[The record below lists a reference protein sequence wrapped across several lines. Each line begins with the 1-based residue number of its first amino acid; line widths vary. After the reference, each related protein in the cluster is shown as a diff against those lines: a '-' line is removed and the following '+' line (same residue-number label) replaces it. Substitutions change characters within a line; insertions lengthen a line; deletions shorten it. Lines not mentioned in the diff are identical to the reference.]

1 MDNERKEK
9 MRGNMPQQML
19 VIGGTGRTGRH
30 IVQKLKQRG
39 YGVRVLARNPNTAR
53 EHFDTDI
60 DVVAG
65 DITQAASVRAAMRD
79 IDGCVIIVESADSD
93 HAPNSPKHV
102 HYEGT
107 LHVLATANR
116 ATHIV
121 LVTQIYVTRPDRYPE
136 VRNIIHW
143 RGQAEQ
149 ALRTSGQPYTIVR
162 PSWLTEEPE
171 ARTAIR
177 FEQGDTG
184 EGQISREY
192 VAEVCVQ
199 SLLLPEAQGKTFE
212 IYNVPGEPL
221 RDWAVLFQTLVPDDV
236 V

>member
-1 MDNERKEK
+1 
-9 MRGNMPQQML
+9 MPQQIL

-30 IVQKLKQRG
+30 IVQKLKQCG
-39 YGVRVLARNPNTAR
+39 YGARILARNPNTAR
-53 EHFDTDI
+53 AHFDADI

-65 DITQAASVRAAMRD
+65 DITQATNVRAAMRD
-79 IDGCVIIVESADSD
+79 IDGCVIIVESANSD
-93 HAPNSPKHV
+93 HAPNSPERV

-107 LHVLATANR
+107 RHVLAAANP

-121 LVTQIYVTRPDRYPE
+121 LVTQIYITRPDRYPE
-136 VRNIIHW
+136 VKNIVRW

-149 ALRTSGQPYTIVR
+149 VLRTSGLPYTIIR
-162 PSWLTEEPE
+162 PSWLTEEPGGH
-171 ARTAIR
+171 AAIR

-184 EGQISREY
+184 EGQISRED

-199 SLLLPEAQGKTFE
+199 SLLLPEARGKTFE

-221 RDWAVLFQTLVPDDV
+221 QDWATSFQALLPDDAI
-236 V
+236 

>member
-1 MDNERKEK
+1 
-9 MRGNMPQQML
+9 MPQQIL
-19 VIGGTGRTGRH
+19 VIGGTGRAGRH

-39 YGVRVLARNPNTAR
+39 YGVRVLARNPSTAR
-53 EHFDTDI
+53 KHFDADI
-60 DVVAG
+60 EVVAG
-65 DITQAASVRAAMRD
+65 DITQATNVRTAMRD
-79 IDGCVIIVESADSD
+79 IDGCVIIVESANSD
-93 HAPNSPKHV
+93 HAPNSPEHV

-107 LHVLATANR
+107 RHVLAAANR

-121 LVTQIYVTRPDRYPE
+121 LVTQIYITRPDRYPE

-143 RGQAEQ
+143 RGQAEKV
-149 ALRTSGQPYTIVR
+149 LRASGQPYTIVR

-171 ARTAIR
+171 GSATIR

-184 EGQISREY
+184 EGQISRKD

-212 IYNVPGEPL
+212 IYNVPGEPTL
-221 RDWAVLFQTLVPDDV
+221 NWATLFQTLRPDDAR
-236 V
+236 